1 MIFIPKF
8 YNLNVNKHIMYL
20 YEEKKTVEY
29 QRKSKLDVEHKY
41 FRMKTVAVFRC
52 DSCGEIFRRDRA
64 TMSPKRLN
72 NNFFHVCQNCDSK
85 KFAQKKGVENRKIW
99 DMPASSL
106 DDISKL

>member
-1 MIFIPKF
+1 MF
-8 YNLNVNKHIMYL
+8 L
-20 YEEKKTVEY
+20 YEEKKTIKY
-29 QRKSKLDVEHKY
+29 QRNSKLNTKHDYYRV
-41 FRMKTVAVFRC
+41 KTVAVFRC
-52 DSCGEIFRRDRA
+52 DNCGEVFQRNRSD
-64 TMSPKRLN
+64 MSPKRLN